1 MPLAPRSRSRRDAVA
16 AALQRSGLGALLRI
30 APAWRGLVVLNY
42 HRIGTPGDGPFDPA
56 LWTATAEDFDAQVA
70 FLAREFDVIGPDDA
84 ASAARR
90 RDGRRVLVT
99 FDDGYR
105 DNVTTALPILRRH
118 GATATFFL
126 TTGFL
131 DAARLAWWDEIAWM
145 TGGRDTA
152 GLVDR
157 AKQLPG
163 GTVERFLDDLGART
177 GTGRA
182 PASAAAGTWMTWDEA
197 RTMAA
202 AGMHVGGHTVNHP
215 ILARLDPAAQ
225 RAEILGCKARLEA
238 ELGGP
243 MRWFSYPNGDP
254 GSYDAHTRA
263 ALAEAGV
270 ELAFAFDGGFHGRGR
285 FDPYAVPR
293 IAAGPSTG
301 HDRFAATVT
310 LPQLFCAPRP
320 ARRRARPHTRSA
332 T

>member
-1 MPLAPRSRSRRDAVA
+1 MALAHRSRSRRDAVA
-16 AALQRSGLGALLRI
+16 AALQRSGLGVLLRI

-56 LWTATAEDFDAQVA
+56 LWTASAEDFDAQVA
-70 FLAREFDVIGPDDA
+70 FLTRDFDVVGPEDA
-84 ASAARR
+84 ADAARR
-90 RDGRRVLVT
+90 RTGRHVLIT

-105 DNVTTALPILRRH
+105 DNFTAAFPILRRH

-131 DAARLAWWDEIAWM
+131 DAPRLAWWDEVAWM

-152 GLVDR
+152 AHVAR
-157 AKQLPG
+157 AKALPG
-163 GTVERFLDDLGART
+163 GAIEGFLDDLGVRM

-182 PASAAAGTWMTWDEA
+182 PATAAAGTWMTWDMA
-197 RTMAA
+197 RRMAA
-202 AGMHVGGHTVNHP
+202 AGMAFGGHTVNHP
-215 ILARLDPAAQ
+215 ILGRLDPAAQ
-225 RAEILGCKARLEA
+225 RAEILGCKARLER
-238 ELGGP
+238 ELGP

-270 ELAFAFDGGFHGRGR
+270 ELAFAFDGGFQGRGR

-293 IAAGPSTG
+293 IAAGPGTG
-301 HDRFAATVT
+301 RDRFAATVT

-320 ARRRARPHTRSA
+320 ARRDSHPHTRSA
-332 T
+332 R